1 VTLIGI
7 VLPVFLVIGLG
18 YALRRLRL
26 VTEPV
31 NAGLSRLVFY
41 AASPALLLRSLA
53 RAELDWR
60 VGAGMLAGV
69 GVVSVA
75 AALAAYVLLR
85 RAAPAR
91 RGVIALGAFR
101 SNTVFMGLPL
111 VLSAY
116 GDAALAPMG
125 ILIAFLVIVENP
137 LAALLLTLPH
147 QRRNARDARLWLGTL
162 GRVLVNPL
170 VLGAGAGVVLSL
182 LDAAVPG
189 PVDRAL
195 DLVGQTAAPLGLLC
209 VGAGLDTALLR
220 AELRAAS
227 MVAAAKLVVVPLLV
241 LLVLRQLGLTGV
253 ALGVPVLVAACPTA
267 VISAIMAREM
277 RGDARLASAIVVGT
291 TLFSLATLVG
301 WLALLEGL
309 AG

>member
-1 VTLIGI
+1 MDLLGI

-18 YALRRLRL
+18 AALRRIGLI
-26 VTEPV
+26 TEPAA
-31 NAGLSRLVFY
+31 AGLSRLVFY
-41 AASPALLLRSLA
+41 VASPALLLRSLA

-69 GVVSVA
+69 GVASIVMALAVY
-75 AALAAYVLLR
+75 ALAAR
-85 RAAPAR
+85 TAPAR
-91 RGVIALGAFR
+91 RGVVAVGAFR

-116 GDAALAPMG
+116 GEAALAPMG

-147 QRRNARDARLWLGTL
+147 QQRNARGARPWLGTL
-162 GRVLVNPL
+162 GRVLANPL
-170 VLGAGAGVVLSL
+170 VLGAGAGVVLSV
-182 LDAAVPG
+182 LDLAVPW

-195 DLVGQTAAPLGLLC
+195 DLVGRTAAPLGLLC

-220 AELRAAS
+220 AELRAAAL
-227 MVAAAKLVVVPLLV
+227 VAAAKLLVMPLLV
-241 LLVLRQLGLTGV
+241 LLVLSRLGLTGV
-253 ALGVPVLVAACPTA
+253 ALGVPVVVAACPTA

-277 RGDARLASAIVVGT
+277 RGDARLASAVVAGT

-301 WLALLEGL
+301 WLALLQGT
-309 AG
+309 AP